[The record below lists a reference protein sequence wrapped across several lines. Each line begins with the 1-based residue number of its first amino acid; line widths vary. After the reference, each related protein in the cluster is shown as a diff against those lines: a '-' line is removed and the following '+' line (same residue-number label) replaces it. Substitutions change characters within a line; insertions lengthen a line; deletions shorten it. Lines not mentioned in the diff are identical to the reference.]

1 MTENYTSLCERFY
14 RERDCRTEDYL
25 GGTSPALTPLSL
37 HASDDACETQSG
49 QLLLVTLVNQLAR
62 VHRELRL
69 ALSAPSAPL
78 VIPALCGGSTV
89 GDEIHRLT
97 KRIDPYGTFEIAH
110 PHIVPNSIS
119 IGIGGYCQS
128 GLAWYLGCNRSN
140 AELAVAPCGL
150 GHGVSSDLRGA
161 GLAALLGA
169 AAAIKGALNIETV
182 PTTVSAWNLR
192 SGEGADPGPRDLPN
206 IDVGRGLM
214 VGAGAVASAV
224 VYWLMQWGNSS
235 SWTIVDHDTIKV
247 HNTNRALLFFPDD
260 AGWPDKEPRSKVACL
275 NRYLGHA
282 TPVDAWYDEAV
293 EMKEQTFDT
302 VLVLANERDV
312 RTRASF
318 RNDPV
323 QLQATTGR
331 SWLSQLHRHI
341 AGRDDCI
348 RCRMADIRAPQ
359 FGCSEAAMAT
369 ETQPDNADAALPFL
383 SAGSGL
389 MLASMLQRLQ
399 LGGFGEDKSNVWNWD
414 FRSTR
419 CIDSPPGYYE
429 CRDGCSTR
437 LPLEARQ
444 IIAAETS
451 WGAASWMAAE

>member
-14 RERDCRTEDYL
+14 RQRNCRTEDYL
-25 GGTSPALTPLSL
+25 GGASPALTPVSL

-62 VHRELRL
+62 VHRELRF

-78 VIPALCGGSTV
+78 VIPTLCGGSTV

-97 KRIDPYGTFEIAH
+97 KRIDPYGTFEFAH

-128 GLAWYLGCNRSN
+128 GLTWYVGCNRSN
-140 AELAVAPCGL
+140 AELAVVPCGL
-150 GHGVSSDLRGA
+150 GHDVSSDLRGA

-235 SWTIVDHDTIKV
+235 SWMIVDHDTVKV

-260 AGWPDKEPRSKVACL
+260 AGWPDKEPCSKVACL
-275 NRYLGHA
+275 NRYLGRA
-282 TPVDAWYDEAV
+282 IPVDAWYDEAV

-348 RCRMADIRAPQ
+348 RCRMADIRTPR

-369 ETQPDNADAALPFL
+369 GTQPDNADAALPFL
-383 SAGSGL
+383 SAASGL
-389 MLASMLQRLQ
+389 MLVSALQHLQ
-399 LGGFGEDKSNVWNWD
+399 LGRFGKDKSNVWNWD

-429 CRDGCSTR
+429 CRDGCSTT
-437 LPLEARQ
+437 LPLEACQ
-444 IIAAETS
+444 TIAAKTR
-451 WGAASWMAAE
+451 WAGAPWMAAE